1 MNGTTIPTTE
11 AEIARINEMIFATLQ
26 TKWRKAPKYRE
37 ELEAAGLELVDQH
50 GMSAYDYW
58 AVKKKD
64 GRTILVISTTYKK
77 QRALFDAFSYIKKG
91 NDMERVNCW
100 DLLQKRDARREAH
113 TETYRSQTTK
123 VEKYLRMKAQ
133 KARLEQS
140 VATAEKTIQ
149 TMLSDLQESKDR
161 LAKINERLK
170 ALFKAKK

>member
-11 AEIARINEMIFATLQ
+11 AEIARINEMIFTTLQ

-64 GRTILVISTTYKK
+64 GQTILVISTTYKK

-100 DLLQKRDARREAH
+100 DLLQKRDVRREVRV
-113 TETYRSQTTK
+113 EVYRNQTTK
-123 VEKYLRMKAQ
+123 VEKYIRMKEQ

-161 LAKINERLK
+161 LARTDEKLK
-170 ALFKAKK
+170 ALFKPKK